1 MNILPTLVAL
11 LLRSSKISF
20 DQPCLTIAN
29 KILDVSSIL
38 LSMLVAGG
46 KVIMRMTDEQDSR
59 YVINE
64 SETTNIRVCGV
75 GQQQPRC
82 GQQDRVWRGGK
93 VTIGVTDN
101 CMASKIGS
109 CCRMFESEVKSKQT
123 NRGVPDGELVV
134 EREVV
139 LVLLIVTDSGSWIG
153 ESALCSVLLTRDLS
167 FYVPMIR
174 DPLSTWG

>member
-20 DQPCLTIAN
+20 DHPSLTIAN

-46 KVIMRMTDEQDSR
+46 KVIRRMTDRQDSR

-75 GQQQPRC
+75 GNNN
-82 GQQDRVWRGGK
+82 QDVGNKIRSGG
-93 VTIGVTDN
+93 
-101 CMASKIGS
+101 AARS
-109 CCRMFESEVKSKQT
+109 
-123 NRGVPDGELVV
+123 P
-134 EREVV
+134 
-139 LVLLIVTDSGSWIG
+139 
-153 ESALCSVLLTRDLS
+153 SV
-167 FYVPMIR
+167 
-174 DPLSTWG
+174 

>member
-46 KVIMRMTDEQDSR
+46 KVIRRMTDRQDSR

-75 GQQQPRC
+75 GNNN
-82 GQQDRVWRGGK
+82 QDVGNNNQDVG
-93 VTIGVTDN
+93 N
-101 CMASKIGS
+101 KIGS
-109 CCRMFESEVKSKQT
+109 GGAARSS
-123 NRGVPDGELVV
+123 
-134 EREVV
+134 
-139 LVLLIVTDSGSWIG
+139 
-153 ESALCSVLLTRDLS
+153 SV
-167 FYVPMIR
+167 
-174 DPLSTWG
+174 

>member
-46 KVIMRMTDEQDSR
+46 KVIMRMTDRQDSR

-82 GQQDRVWRGGK
+82 GQQDRVWRGGQ

-139 LVLLIVTDSGSWIG
+139 LVLLIVTASRLLLGGRPSQHIG
-153 ESALCSVLLTRDLS
+153 NWC
-167 FYVPMIR
+167 PMA
-174 DPLSTWG
+174 S

>member
-46 KVIMRMTDEQDSR
+46 KVIMRMTDRQDSR

-82 GQQDRVWRGGK
+82 GQQQPRCGQQDRVWRGGK
-93 VTIGVTDN
+93 VIIGVTDN

-139 LVLLIVTDSGSWIG
+139 LVLLIVTASRLLLGGRPSQHIG
-153 ESALCSVLLTRDLS
+153 NWC
-167 FYVPMIR
+167 PMA
-174 DPLSTWG
+174 S